1 MKEIT
6 VNQYDD
12 LPSLYDENGNYV
24 YDLNKLNIGDY
35 YLLNKN
41 TEYKDKN
48 DKVSVYEII
57 NKNNLSI
64 ESKITI
70 LKLK

>member
-6 VNQYDD
+6 INKYDN

-24 YDLNKLNIGDY
+24 YNLNIGDY
-35 YLLNKN
+35 YLLREN

-57 NKNNLSI
+57 NKNNSSI

-70 LKLK
+70 LRIK

>member
-6 VNQYDD
+6 INQYDN

-24 YDLNKLNIGDY
+24 YDLNNLNIGDY
-35 YLLNKN
+35 YLLREN

-57 NKNNLSI
+57 NKNNSLI

-70 LKLK
+70 LRIK